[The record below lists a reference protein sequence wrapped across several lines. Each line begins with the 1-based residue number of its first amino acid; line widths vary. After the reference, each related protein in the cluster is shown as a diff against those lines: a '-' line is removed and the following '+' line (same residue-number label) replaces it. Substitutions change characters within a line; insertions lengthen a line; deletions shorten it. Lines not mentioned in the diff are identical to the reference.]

1 MSKEYKN
8 IQISNTLKENVDFI
22 KSILENN
29 ISIIYKEF
37 ESRAKNSLLFC
48 IIFSENQCDIDRIS
62 RNILNPIMSTE
73 LGNHIPND
81 NRIDLILNKVVLT
94 YDNNRLK
101 DIEACI
107 DNILNGNTILF
118 VDGCSEAISIN
129 TEQKIQRSITEP
141 ESNKVTR
148 GPKEG
153 FTEAIETNIALI
165 QQIIHSPELKFK
177 TLTLGVQTKSK
188 ICIVY
193 MDNIASH
200 DILCELEK
208 RLDLID
214 VDAIIDSHYIE
225 EFITDTPLSV
235 FNTTGYTDRPDVACG
250 KLLEGRIL
258 LICNGSPDVITL
270 PFIFLENFQSNEDYY
285 KGFAAASFYRILRF
299 MAFII
304 TTCTPAIYLAITTYH
319 QELLPTPLLVSI
331 LASRDSVPFPTI
343 VELIFMLFVFELIIE
358 ASRRLPSNIG
368 QTVSIVGALVLGEAA
383 VSARFISAPIIIITA
398 ITGTS
403 SFLVPSIEGP
413 IVFIRIMNLIF
424 AALLGLYGFI
434 FSIIIL
440 EIYLFSLRSF
450 GIPYTLGL
458 STFRKYDLQDTLIR
472 SPWWYMKYRPRLIS
486 AKNFLRQKVKG
497 NNFPKGGNDERNK

>member
-1 MSKEYKN
+1 MSNNYRN
-8 IQISNTLKENVDFI
+8 IQISNILIENINSI
-22 KSILENN
+22 KSALENN
-29 ISIIYKEF
+29 TSILYKEF
-37 ESRAKNSLLFC
+37 ESKCKNSIKFC
-48 IIFSENQCDIDRIS
+48 IVFSESQCDKERIVED
-62 RNILNPIMSTE
+62 ILKPIMSSE
-73 LGNHIPND
+73 LGTQIPSNS
-81 NRIDLILNKVVLT
+81 RVDLLLNKIIFA
-94 YDNNRLK
+94 YDNIKLK
-101 DIEACI
+101 DISECI
-107 DNILNGNTILF
+107 DTILNGYTVLF
-118 VDGCSEAISIN
+118 IEGCNEAISIN
-129 TEQKIQRSITEP
+129 TKDIRERAISEP

-148 GPKEG
+148 GPRAG
-153 FTEAIETNIALI
+153 FTEILYTNIALI
-165 QQIIHSPELKFK
+165 QQIIHAPELKFK
-177 TLTLGVQTKSK
+177 SLTLGVQTKTK
-188 ICIVY
+188 VCIAY
-193 MDNIASH
+193 MENIASN
-200 DILCELEK
+200 DILCELER
-208 RLDLID
+208 RLTLID
-214 VDAIIDSHYIE
+214 LDGIIDSHYIE

-258 LICNGSPDVITL
+258 LICDGSPDVVTL

-285 KGFAAASFYRILRF
+285 KGFVVASFYRILRF

-319 QELLPTPLLVSI
+319 QELIPTPLLVSI

-343 VELIFMLFVFELIIE
+343 VELILMLFVFELIIE

-403 SFLVPSIEGP
+403 SFLVSSIEAP
-413 IVFIRIMNLIF
+413 IVFTRIINLIF

-434 FSIIIL
+434 FSITIL

-458 STFRKYDLQDTLIR
+458 STFRKYDLQDTLVR
-472 SPWWYMKYRPRLIS
+472 YPWWYMKYRPRLIS
-486 AKNFLRQKVKG
+486 AKNFLRQKIKW
-497 NNFPKGGNDERNK
+497 NNFPKGGNHERSK